1 MKIFKQ
7 KINLITDVLPKLRTP
22 KKEYKQISKKFTF
35 RGLFEKQHVKGDQTL
50 CKSERHHL
58 YHIHWSLWRQLSRKK
73 SLLVIWKVLRMFV
86 NILTANDKYFLR
98 NKENLR
104 QPIQMQ
110 LSLKDRTF
118 SQFVSEF
125 LKWRLNFELFQK
137 RVTLIADQT
146 LLKAEWHHFYHI
158 YWSLWRQLSR
168 KKSFLVLCKVLRMFF
183 NILTSNNK
191 YSLLNGDNL
200 RHPIR
205 MQLSQKEKTFS
216 QFFSAFLKCRLSFEQ
231 PQKKISLIVDVFP
244 KLRTPKNFFSQIS
257 KKFPLRGP
265 FDKQHVRGT
274 KHCWNLNHTTF
285 AIFIDHFESSW
296 VGKNLS

>member
-1 MKIFKQ
+1 MKIKFWTFSK
-7 KINLITDVLPKLRTP
+7 NSYPHSWPNTVESWMAPALPYLP
-22 KKEYKQISKKFTF
+22 Y
-35 RGLFEKQHVKGDQTL
+35 
-50 CKSERHHL
+50 
-58 YHIHWSLWRQLSRKK
+58 WSLRRQLS
-73 SLLVIWKVLRMFV
+73 W
-86 NILTANDKYFLR
+86 
-98 NKENLR
+98 
-104 QPIQMQ
+104 
-110 LSLKDRTF
+110 
-118 SQFVSEF
+118 
-125 LKWRLNFELFQK
+125 
-137 RVTLIADQT
+137 
-146 LLKAEWHHFYHI
+146 
-158 YWSLWRQLSR
+158 

-183 NILTSNNK
+183 NILTSNKK